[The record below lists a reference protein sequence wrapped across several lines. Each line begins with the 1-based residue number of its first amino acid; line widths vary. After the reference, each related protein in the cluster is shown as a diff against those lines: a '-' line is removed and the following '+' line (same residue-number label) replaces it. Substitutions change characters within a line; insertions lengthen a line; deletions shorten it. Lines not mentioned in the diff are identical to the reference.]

1 MATLELHDVTRR
13 FGHVAALDSLSLRV
27 DDGEL
32 CVVVG
37 PSGCGKSTL
46 LRAVAGLESIDAGS
60 VRIDGR
66 DVTTEDPRDRD
77 VALVFQ
83 SYALYPHLTVRENL
97 AFPLRVR
104 RVAREERDRRVAEAA
119 ELLRIS
125 DLLDRRPAQLSGGQ
139 RQRVAMGRAVVRRP
153 KLFLFDEPLSNLDA
167 RLRGR
172 MRVELI
178 ELHRRLSTTSLYVT
192 HDQAEAMTLGQKL
205 VVLRDGRVHQ
215 VGSPRQIYERPTDP
229 FVAGFIGSPPM
240 NFIEGT
246 VRAGPDGRR
255 FLWGGHEISAPI
267 PLAEGP
273 TLLGVRPEDLVAGAG
288 PLAVRVRVVE
298 DLGGD
303 RFVYGE
309 ISGVEGVYRLAPGGE
324 APAAGEEVPLAIR
337 PGGEHWFVDGRRL
350 DVTEGRG
357 G

>member
-1 MATLELHDVTRR
+1 MATLELDRVCRR
-13 FGHVAALDSLSLRV
+13 FGTVTALEGVTLEV
-27 DDGEL
+27 GDGEL

-46 LRAVAGLESIDAGS
+46 LRVVAGLEMLDAGS
-60 VRIDGR
+60 VRIDGQ
-66 DVTTEDPRDRD
+66 DVTRAEPRERD

-83 SYALYPHLTVRENL
+83 SYALYPHLTVGENL

-104 RVAREERDRRVAEAA
+104 GVSRAERERRVREAA
-119 ELLRIS
+119 ELLGIA
-125 DLLDRRPAQLSGGQ
+125 DLLERRPGQLSGGQ

-153 KLFLFDEPLSNLDA
+153 RLFLFDEPLSNLDA

-178 ELHRRLSTTSLYVT
+178 ELHRRLRTTSLYVT

-205 VVLRDGRVHQ
+205 VVLREGRIHQ
-215 VGSPRQIYERPTDP
+215 VGTPREIYERPADP

-240 NFIEGT
+240 NFLDGT
-246 VRAGPDGRR
+246 VRAPSDGR
-255 FLWGGHEISAPI
+255 FLEWAGPPI
-267 PLAEGP
+267 PAPEWVPEGP
-273 TLLGVRPEDLVAGAG
+273 ALLGLRPEDLFPGTG
-288 PLAVRVRVVE
+288 LLSTRVRVVE

-309 ISGVEGVYRLAPGGE
+309 ASGVPLVYRAEPAQHLPSPEERITLAVRRGK
-324 APAAGEEVPLAIR
+324 
-337 PGGEHWFVDGRRL
+337 EHWFSGGRR
-350 DVTEGRG
+350 VEPG

>member
-1 MATLELHDVTRR
+1 VATLALENACRR
-13 FGHVAALDSLSLRV
+13 FGAVTALDGVRLEV
-27 DDGEL
+27 ADGEL

-46 LRAVAGLESIDAGS
+46 LRVVAGLETLDAGS

-66 DVTTEDPRDRD
+66 DVTRSEPRERD
-77 VALVFQ
+77 VAFVFQ

-104 RVAREERDRRVAEAA
+104 GVPRVEREGRVRDAA
-119 ELLRIS
+119 ELLGIGE
-125 DLLDRRPAQLSGGQ
+125 LLDRRPGQLSGGQ

-153 KLFLFDEPLSNLDA
+153 RLFLFDEPLSNLDA

-178 ELHRRLSTTSLYVT
+178 ELHRRLRTTSLYVT
-192 HDQAEAMTLGQKL
+192 HDQAEAMTLGQRL
-205 VVLRDGRVHQ
+205 VVLRDGRIHQ
-215 VGSPRQIYERPTDP
+215 VGTPREIYERPADP

-240 NFIEGT
+240 NFLEGT
-246 VRAGPDGRR
+246 VQCGSEGR
-255 FLWGGHEISAPI
+255 FLEWAGGAIPAPEWV
-267 PLAEGP
+267 PEGP
-273 TLLGVRPEDLVAGAG
+273 ALLGLRPEDLFPGRG
-288 PLAVRVRVVE
+288 PLSMQVRVVE

-309 ISGVEGVYRLAPGGE
+309 ASDVPLVYRAEPAQPLPLPEEAISLA
-324 APAAGEEVPLAIR
+324 VR
-337 PGGEHWFVDGRRL
+337 PGKEHWFGGGRRL
-350 DVTEGRG
+350 DPPG
-357 G
+357 

>member
-1 MATLELHDVTRR
+1 MATLELENVYRR
-13 FGHVAALDSLSLRV
+13 FGAVTALDGVTLEV
-27 DDGEL
+27 GGGEL

-46 LRAVAGLESIDAGS
+46 LRVVAGLEKLDSGS
-60 VRIDGR
+60 VRIDGQ
-66 DVTTEDPRDRD
+66 DVTRSEPRERD
-77 VALVFQ
+77 VAFVFQ

-104 RVAREERDRRVAEAA
+104 GVPRAEREGRVREAA
-119 ELLRIS
+119 ELLAITE
-125 DLLDRRPAQLSGGQ
+125 LLERRPSQLSGGQ

-153 KLFLFDEPLSNLDA
+153 RLFLFDEPLSNLDA

-178 ELHRRLSTTSLYVT
+178 ELHRRLRTTSLYVT

-205 VVLRDGRVHQ
+205 VVLRDGCIHQ
-215 VGSPRQIYERPTDP
+215 VGTPRAIYERPADP

-240 NFIEGT
+240 NFFEGT
-246 VRAGPDGRR
+246 VQSGSGGRLLDWAGPAVP
-255 FLWGGHEISAPI
+255 APEWV
-267 PLAEGP
+267 PEGP
-273 TLLGVRPEDLVAGAG
+273 ALLGLRPEDLFPGTG
-288 PLAVRVRVVE
+288 PLSMRVRVVE

-309 ISGVEGVYRLAPGGE
+309 ASGVPLVYRAEPAQHVPSPEEQISLA
-324 APAAGEEVPLAIR
+324 VR
-337 PGGEHWFVDGRRL
+337 PGKEHWFVRGRR
-350 DVTEGRG
+350 VEPAG
-357 G
+357 